1 MSNSGSAAMY
11 RRRRISVLIILALL
25 VYLVWLGVSS
35 LGSWLAGPSSGQAC
49 PPGTVT
55 VSAQVGDSAGNPV
68 TKFAAGELPY
78 MWFTL
83 TNKNSVDCTFNA
95 GPKVQYFKIKSGEEQ
110 IWTSMHCDRAD
121 LKDGKVVLKAG
132 AVLTGTPSAWEK
144 VFSTQE
150 GCGVGQDPVTTKGA
164 SYRLFAEV
172 NGELSVNEV
181 QFVLD

>member
-1 MSNSGSAAMY
+1 MY
-11 RRRRISVLIILALL
+11 RRRRISVLIILVLL
-25 VYLVWLGVSS
+25 VSLAWLGINSVS
-35 LGSWLAGPSSGQAC
+35 SWLAGPSAGQAC
-49 PPGTVT
+49 APGTVI
-55 VSAQVGDSAGNPV
+55 VQAQVGDSAGNPV

-110 IWTSMHCDRAD
+110 IWTSMHCDRSD
-121 LKDGKVVLKAG
+121 LKDNKILLVAGKTVP
-132 AVLTGTPSAWEK
+132 GTPSPWEK
-144 VFSTQE
+144 VFSTQD
-150 GCGVGQDPVTTKGA
+150 GCGAGQELVTTKGA